1 MTEIRVSLYDRT
13 IEWDTMEDDKK
24 KRRGL
29 NDAIKRLNRKQQVDM
44 TYQCAVFVSKHD
56 IGITEGTEDLAD
68 IITSVILTYDLE
80 EMFITKVLNNIVSWT
95 INVWDD
101 YEMPGFN
108 VIVCYE

>member
-1 MTEIRVSLYDRT
+1 MTEIRVNLYDKM

-24 KRRGL
+24 KRYRL
-29 NDAIKRLNRKQQVDM
+29 NNAIKRLNRTKQVDM
-44 TYQCAVFVSKHD
+44 THQCAVFVSRHD

-68 IITSVILTYDLE
+68 IITRVILMYDLE
-80 EMFITKVLNNIVSWT
+80 EMFITKVLNEIVSLT
-95 INVWDD
+95 IDGWDD

>member
-1 MTEIRVSLYDRT
+1 MTEIRASLYDRT
-13 IEWDTMEDDKK
+13 IKWDTMEDDKK

-29 NDAIKRLNRKQQVDM
+29 NDAIKKLNRKQQVDM
-44 TYQCAVFVSKHD
+44 TYQCAIFVSRHD

>member
-1 MTEIRVSLYDRT
+1 MTEIRVNLYDKT

-24 KRRGL
+24 NRQGL
-29 NDAIKRLNRKQQVDM
+29 NNAIKGLNRTQKVNM
-44 TYQCAVFVSKHD
+44 THQCAVFVSRHD

-68 IITSVILTYDLE
+68 IITRVILMYDLE
-80 EMFITKVLNNIVSWT
+80 EMFITKVLNEIVSLT
-95 INVWDD
+95 IDGWDD

>member
-1 MTEIRVSLYDRT
+1 MTEIRVSLYDKT

-44 TYQCAVFVSKHD
+44 TYQCAVFVSRHD

-80 EMFITKVLNNIVSWT
+80 EMFITKVLNEIVSLT
-95 INVWDD
+95 IDVWDD

>member
-24 KRRGL
+24 NRQGL
-29 NDAIKRLNRKQQVDM
+29 NNAIKRLDRTQQVSM
-44 TYQCAVFVSKHD
+44 THQCAVFTSRHD
-56 IGITEGTEDLAD
+56 IGVTEGTEDLAD
-68 IITSVILTYDLE
+68 IITRVILMYDLE
-80 EMFITKVLNNIVSWT
+80 EMFITKVLNEIVSLT
-95 INVWDD
+95 IDVWDD

>member
-1 MTEIRVSLYDRT
+1 MTDIRVSLYDKT
-13 IEWDTMEDDKK
+13 IKWDVMKDDKK

-29 NDAIKRLNRKQQVDM
+29 NNAIKGLDRTQQVDM
-44 TYQCAVFVSKHD
+44 TYQCAVFVSRHD